1 MKLEKI
7 EQTGS
12 STNRLLLVF
21 SDETRLK
28 APPFVAEDLDL
39 FPGKEL
45 TEEEM
50 QTLRAAVAKALTR
63 ERAVRSIAASA
74 LSEKELSRRLVQKGA
89 SESDAQETVDW
100 LRELR
105 LLDDAQTARQLA
117 LSAAGRGY
125 GAARIKNILYEK
137 GIPRELWDEALT
149 ELPAPDNA
157 IDQFLRQ
164 RLDGRTADDRTVK
177 KAVDALMRR
186 GHSWRD
192 IQAGLRRYRDGL
204 ELEMDGLEEME

>member
-28 APPFVAEDLDL
+28 APPFVAADLDL

-45 TEEEM
+45 TEDEM

-125 GAARIKNILYEK
+125 GASRIKNILYEK
-137 GIPRELWDEALT
+137 GIPRELWDEALAD
-149 ELPAPDNA
+149 LPAPDGA

-204 ELEMDGLEEME
+204 EREMDGLEEME

>member
-1 MKLEKI
+1 
-7 EQTGS
+7 
-12 STNRLLLVF
+12 
-21 SDETRLK
+21 
-28 APPFVAEDLDL
+28 
-39 FPGKEL
+39 
-45 TEEEM
+45 M

-105 LLDDAQTARQLA
+105 LLDDTQTARQLA

-137 GIPRELWDEALT
+137 GIPRELWDEALAD
-149 ELPAPDNA
+149 LPAPDGA